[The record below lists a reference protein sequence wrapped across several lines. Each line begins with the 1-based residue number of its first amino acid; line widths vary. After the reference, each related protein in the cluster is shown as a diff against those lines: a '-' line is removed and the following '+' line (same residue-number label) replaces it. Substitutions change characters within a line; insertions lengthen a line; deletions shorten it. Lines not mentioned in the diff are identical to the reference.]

1 MSLVSEQHSMRN
13 PRAVLHWYD
22 FLWLH
27 RTESKRGP
35 CAAWFSS
42 GRTDIPE
49 IHPEIPHRGISK
61 KLNVLF
67 IPSSG
72 MLARVPGKIRLLDI
86 YRASGAPPAFGI
98 HSYGVE
104 PKCPSAAA

>member
-13 PRAVLHWYD
+13 PRAVLHWSD

-49 IHPEIPHRGISK
+49 IHPKFHTAGFR
-61 KLNVLF
+61 
-67 IPSSG
+67 
-72 MLARVPGKIRLLDI
+72 R
-86 YRASGAPPAFGI
+86 Y
-98 HSYGVE
+98 
-104 PKCPSAAA
+104 